1 MYTST
6 CPGSDFDMS
15 RLSLDGSSQAG
26 IKSGYDQGAKAPE
39 DFCGGRRAFYLVSVC
54 ACFMPCTMNRGMV
67 LLYSSQSYV
76 VISAW
81 FVRTYECKCGH
92 TYPGAQNG

>member
-1 MYTST
+1 
-6 CPGSDFDMS
+6 MS

-26 IKSGYDQGAKAPE
+26 IKSGDQGANAPE
-39 DFCGGRRAFYLVSVC
+39 EFWGDNRVLYLVSVC

-81 FVRTYECKCGH
+81 FVRMNVYVDARTQVRIKVE
-92 TYPGAQNG
+92 